1 MGCMPTCV
9 PRCSTISRLASRSR
23 RRGSAARSCACVPR
37 PGSPRRSIARSMRRS
52 SPICMDLRAR
62 LTDRQTPVFLYGTT
76 PPRAGSR
83 PEQVADAIDKLAA
96 RIQGLPLDGL
106 VVYDIQDES
115 GRTSLPRPFPFIAT
129 VDPRQYSSLLRSRT
143 RLTPIVYKALGALD
157 EASWQSWLVESAPAD
172 LRYVSVVWPATPGGR
187 FPLPLS
193 PGPRPAAQ

>member
-37 PGSPRRSIARSMRRS
+37 PGSPRRSIARAMRRS

-83 PEQVADAIDKLAA
+83 PEQVAEAIDKLAA
-96 RIQGLPLDGL
+96 RIQGLPLHGL

-115 GRTSLPRPFPFIAT
+115 GRTSQPRPFPFIAT
-129 VDPRQYSSLLRSRT
+129 VDPRQYATLLREGT
-143 RLTPIVYKALGALD
+143 GLTPITYKALGGMA
-157 EASWQSWLVESAPAD
+157 EAPWQAWLVESAPAG
-172 LRYVSVVWPATPGGR
+172 LRGGSGVR
-187 FPLPLS
+187 RPTSRRGFPP
-193 PGPRPAAQ
+193 